1 MPFDLYL
8 LQTWGEGTIE
18 KSIQSRN
25 GSPCRI
31 GHPARTSGL
40 RRLATFAGT
49 VIGEVILSRKTST
62 SSLFVAIALAG
73 SIGLLLPAVIVG
85 GWLTGLRESQSAAAE
100 LRRDLEAK
108 LDVLASSLPELL
120 WNLDN
125 VAATE
130 VVLAIMKSPD
140 VVLVSVSDASQG
152 TPFFEKEKP
161 ERRLGRAV
169 KGERDIFRGTTRIGH
184 IRIEIDDHLSTAA
197 LARQR
202 WLYGVT
208 VGGQLLASLALILW
222 LLNSRLMRPLRELG
236 DFANDLA
243 EGRFDAELAPGRKD
257 EIGLLGGHLEHM
269 RDALQQQFGAQR
281 SLIERLRGMAE
292 TVPGVVYQL
301 RLTAKGTFSF
311 AYVSEAVRDYFRLSA
326 TALIDDAE
334 PWFEQI
340 HADDRGAV
348 RESLLASARHLT
360 PWQQE
365 FRTRN
370 SDGSERWLYGNAI
383 AQKVDSAQGGG
394 VLWHGFLT
402 DISRQRRDALEL
414 GRYRHHLEELV
425 EARTAELAEAM
436 KAAEA
441 ASLAKSAFLANM
453 SHEIRTPMNAII
465 GLTYLV
471 RSGTHEPEQ
480 QVRLQKV
487 ANAAEHLLSVINNV
501 LDFSKIEAGKLQLSK
516 TEFTV
521 SHLLDSIA
529 GILAHPAAEKGLP
542 VQVVIDPRLADQ
554 PLLGDAQR
562 IAEVLLNFA
571 GNAIKFTDEGF
582 VRLSAHIE
590 GDDGGPSVRLHF
602 EVQDSG
608 IGIDPEAQSRLF
620 QDFEQ
625 ADSSTTRRYGGTGLG
640 LAICRR
646 LAELME
652 GQVGVQSALGRGSR
666 FWFNLTL
673 DRAAVSAPLPSVAP
687 PPPSPL
693 AAPPMPR
700 SNAARE
706 QLEEFSGTRILLAE
720 DNAVNQE
727 VAVAL
732 LGSAGIRV
740 DVANDGQEALTMAGE
755 RDYALILM
763 DVQMPVMDGLD
774 ATRAI
779 RSQPFGHDI
788 PILAMTANAFAEE
801 RQRCLDAGM
810 NDHVAKPVVA
820 EQLFATLHAWL
831 TRSAE
836 MRARV

>member
-1 MPFDLYL
+1 M
-8 LQTWGEGTIE
+8 
-18 KSIQSRN
+18 
-25 GSPCRI
+25 
-31 GHPARTSGL
+31 
-40 RRLATFAGT
+40 
-49 VIGEVILSRKTST
+49 SRKTST

-73 SIGLLLPAVIVG
+73 SIGLLLPALIVG

-161 ERRLGRAV
+161 ERRLGHPV

-236 DFANDLA
+236 GFANDLA
-243 EGRFDAELAPGRKD
+243 QGRFDAELAPGRKD
-257 EIGLLGGHLEHM
+257 EIGLLGSHLEHM

-301 RLTAKGTFSF
+301 RLTAKGKYHF
-311 AYVSEAVRDYFRLSA
+311 AYVSEAVRDYFRL
-326 TALIDDAE
+326 TAGELSDDAE

-340 HADDRGAV
+340 HAEDRAAV
-348 RESLLASARHLT
+348 RESLQVSARNLA

-383 AQKVDSAQGGG
+383 AQRVDSSAGGG

-425 EARTAELAEAM
+425 EARTAELADAM

-471 RSGTHEPEQ
+471 RSDTHEPEQ
-480 QVRLQKV
+480 QERLQKV

-501 LDFSKIEAGKLQLSK
+501 LDFSKIEAGKLQLSR

-521 SHLLDSIA
+521 GQLLDNIA
-529 GILAHPAAEKGLP
+529 GMLAHRAAEKHLP
-542 VQVVIDPRLADQ
+542 VQIVIDPRLTQ
-554 PLLGDAQR
+554 QHLMGDAQR
-562 IAEVLLNFA
+562 ISEILLNFA
-571 GNAIKFTDEGF
+571 GNAVKFTDAGF
-582 VRLSAHIE
+582 VRLSAGIE
-590 GDDGGPSVRLHF
+590 GDDSGQTLNLRF
-602 EVQDSG
+602 EVEDSG
-608 IGIDPEAQSRLF
+608 IGIALEAQGRLF

-646 LAELME
+646 LADLMQ
-652 GQVGVQSALGRGSR
+652 GTVGVKSTLGKGSK
-666 FWFNLTL
+666 FWLNLTL
-673 DRAAVSAPLPSVAP
+673 DKTV
-687 PPPSPL
+687 
-693 AAPPMPR
+693 AAPPAPAAPAATTTSTLALESTAAPARATPR
-700 SNAARE
+700 IATARE
-706 QLEEFSGTRILLAE
+706 KLEEFRGTSILLAE

-732 LGSAGIRV
+732 LGSAGIQV
-740 DVANDGQEALTMAGE
+740 DVANDGEEALRMVSE
-755 RDYALILM
+755 NDYALILM

-831 TRSAE
+831 TKSAE
-836 MRARV
+836 MRAQRVS

>member
-1 MPFDLYL
+1 M
-8 LQTWGEGTIE
+8 
-18 KSIQSRN
+18 
-25 GSPCRI
+25 
-31 GHPARTSGL
+31 SG
-40 RRLATFAGT
+40 
-49 VIGEVILSRKTST
+49 RKTPS
-62 SSLFVAIALAG
+62 SSLFIAIALAG
-73 SIGLLLPAVIVG
+73 SIGLLLPALMVG

-152 TPFFEKEKP
+152 TPFFEKEQP
-161 ERRLGRAV
+161 ARRLGHAI
-169 KGERDIFRGTTRIGH
+169 KGERDIYRGTTRIGH
-184 IRIEIDDHLSTAA
+184 IRIEMDDHLSTAA

-236 DFANDLA
+236 HFANDLA
-243 EGRFDAELAPGRKD
+243 EGRFDAQLDVRRKD

-269 RDALQQQFGAQR
+269 RHALQQQFGAQR

-301 RLTAKGTFSF
+301 RLTAQGKFSF

-326 TALIDDAE
+326 NALSDDAE

-340 HADDRGAV
+340 HAEDRATV
-348 RESLLASARHLT
+348 RESLLASARNLT

-365 FRTRN
+365 FRVAN
-370 SDGSERWLYGNAI
+370 PDGSERWLYGNAI
-383 AQKVDSAQGGG
+383 AQKVDPAAGGG

-471 RSGTHEPEQ
+471 RSDTHEPEQ
-480 QVRLQKV
+480 QERLQKV

-501 LDFSKIEAGKLQLSK
+501 LDFSKIEAGKLQLSR

-521 SHLLDSIA
+521 REMLDNIA
-529 GILAHPAAEKGLP
+529 GMLAHRAAEKQLP
-542 VQVVIDPRLADQ
+542 VQIRIDPRLEAQ
-554 PLLGDAQR
+554 TLIGDAQR
-562 IAEVLLNFA
+562 ISEILLNFA
-571 GNAIKFTDEGF
+571 GNAVKFTDEGF
-582 VRLSAHIE
+582 VRLGVHIE
-590 GDDGGPSVRLHF
+590 GDDDGARLRLRF
-602 EVQDSG
+602 EVEDSG
-608 IGIDPEAQSRLF
+608 IGIAEEVQGRLF

-646 LAELME
+646 LADLMQ
-652 GQVGVQSALGRGSR
+652 GQVGLKSALAQGST
-666 FWFNLTL
+666 FWLTL
-673 DRAAVSAPLPSVAP
+673 SLDKAGPTPVVLTP
-687 PPPSPL
+687 PPASLPL
-693 AAPPMPR
+693 PR

-706 QLEEFSGTRILLAE
+706 QLAQFAGTRILLAE

-732 LGSAGIRV
+732 LGSAGIEV
-740 DVANDGQEALTMAGE
+740 DVASDGQQALKMASE
-755 RDYALILM
+755 NDYALILM

-779 RSQPFGHDI
+779 RGSAWGRDI

-820 EQLFATLHAWL
+820 EQLFDTLRTWL
-831 TRSAE
+831 VRSAE
-836 MRARV
+836 QRALKTV